1 MVTGTHSSTYLL
13 VGSLCV
19 HVHVA
24 STVTTNQLGIID
36 CCAAAERLDT
46 SAVGRAG
53 LCTVFAP
60 NVLSFAPA
68 AASVWVHTCVQS
80 LSFCWLLALSPPHL
94 FGSELAS
101 VCVCAGP
108 PSVVVLVVAH
118 LTFAA
123 RNLAC
128 VVASASIGG
137 CLDTFCICGEHR
149 SVPTSSLYIY
159 NVR

>member
-24 STVTTNQLGIID
+24 STVTTTNNQLGID
-36 CCAAAERLDT
+36 CCVLQQKTGHKCRWED
-46 SAVGRAG
+46 RALHG
-53 LCTVFAP
+53 LSSQRA
-60 NVLSFAPA
+60 LSFAPA
-68 AASVWVHTCVQS
+68 AASMWVHTCTQS
-80 LSFCWLLALSPPHL
+80 LSFCWLLLALSPPHL

-128 VVASASIGG
+128 VVASALALAG
-137 CLDTFCICGEHR
+137 
-149 SVPTSSLYIY
+149 V
-159 NVR
+159 